1 MFTIEGYFF
10 VCAEFVYLSFCE
22 VLINSFNLISKF
34 KHVDDFEDEDLEE
47 DNEEGDDHFMS
58 SYTDALNKQLKGTTL
73 DRSFVRANDQPLK
86 KPEVYFLF
94 NLS

>member
-1 MFTIEGYFF
+1 MFTVEGYFRLCRIS
-10 VCAEFVYLSFCE
+10 VKQ
-22 VLINSFNLISKF
+22 VLIFSFNLILKF
-34 KHVDDFEDEDLEE
+34 KHADDFEDEDLEE
-47 DNEEGDDHFMS
+47 DNEAPNDRFMR

-86 KPEVYFLF
+86 KPEVYSHF